1 MAFCG
6 NCGKP
11 VDDDTVF
18 CPHCGA
24 RVAEDIQAGGT
35 EPYTP
40 STPEPEYP
48 EPAPR
53 QSQPKSPGKTG
64 KSGPPM
70 WLILLGV
77 FFLAVVIGAGG
88 WLVFGRRDAKPEKK
102 VSSEEKKESENTE
115 EQEAGDEPAIDWDDS
130 DSDDEEPDDQWN
142 DESEEPVSENWEDAE
157 YIIPDSLSRRLSDAE
172 IAELARD
179 NKKLNYAKNEIYAR
193 YGYIFKKQEL
203 YDHFCTKSWYSPE
216 YTDQEDA
223 AAFFTPA
230 AKSNAERMGAYENRS
245 GYTKYEPR

>member
-24 RVAEDIQAGGT
+24 RVAEKIQAEEAET
-35 EPYTP
+35 YTP
-40 STPEPEYP
+40 SPP

-53 QSQPKSPGKTG
+53 RTQPKSSGKTG
-64 KSGPPM
+64 KSGPPV

-77 FFLAVVIGAGG
+77 FLLAVVIGAGG
-88 WLVFGRRDAKPEKK
+88 RLIFSRKDPKPENK
-102 VSSEEKKESENTE
+102 VSSEEKKEQKE
-115 EQEAGDEPAIDWDDS
+115 EKEKQEAEEEPAIDRDDS
-130 DSDDEEPDDQWN
+130 DSDDSEPDDRWD
-142 DESEEPVSENWEDAE
+142 DEPEEPASEDWENAE

-245 GYTKYEPR
+245 GYKKYEPKED